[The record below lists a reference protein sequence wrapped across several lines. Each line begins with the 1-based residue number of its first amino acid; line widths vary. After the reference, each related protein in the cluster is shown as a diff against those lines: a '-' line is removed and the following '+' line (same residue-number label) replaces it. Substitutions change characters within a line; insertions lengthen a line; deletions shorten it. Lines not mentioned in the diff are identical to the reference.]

1 MPPSILTMATQQ
13 VKKTTTTRTSRS
25 YATAAAEGGQTS
37 FRARSQSPA
46 RISRLQ
52 EKDQLTGLNDRLAA
66 YIDHI
71 RSLESE
77 NQRLHVQVSTFEE
90 TSQREVSNIKELY
103 EKELAAAR
111 KLIDDVSKENAQLT
125 VSVGTFKSEAE
136 EWMRK

>member
-1 MPPSILTMATQQ
+1 MATKQ
-13 VKKTTTTRTSRS
+13 VKKTTTKVYQSSGPTDSVQSPMR
-25 YATAAAEGGQTS
+25 G
-37 FRARSQSPA
+37 RSQSPA

-77 NQRLHVQVSTFEE
+77 NQKLHVQVQTFEE
-90 TSQREVSNIKELY
+90 TSQREISSIKDLYDKELS
-103 EKELAAAR
+103 AAR
-111 KLIDDVSKENAQLT
+111 KLIDDLSKENAQLT
-125 VSVGTFKSEAE
+125 ISVGTYKSEAE

>member
-1 MPPSILTMATQQ
+1 MSTVKQ
-13 VKKTTTTRTSRS
+13 VKKTTVTSHRSASGDHNRGRTP
-25 YATAAAEGGQTS
+25 
-37 FRARSQSPA
+37 SPA

-77 NQRLHVQVSTFEE
+77 NQKLHVQIQTFEE
-90 TSQREVSNIKELY
+90 TSHREVSNVKELY
-103 EKELAAAR
+103 EKELNAAR

-125 VSVGTFKSEAE
+125 VSVGKYKSEAE